1 MSSSDISSDRSSSI
15 SSLNEYESN
24 TTANGDGLIIN
35 KNQVNIFELIEKIKN
50 SNKDSSDSDSDLAT
64 NPSQDE

>member
-50 SNKDSSDSDSDLAT
+50 SNKDSSDSDSELAT